1 MHAAVIDAFGPPEV
15 LVSRT
20 LPEPVAEPGQVLV
33 AVELANVTF
42 VDTQI
47 RAGRPPHPSM
57 APTLPAV
64 LGNGV
69 GGRVV
74 AVGDDADASLVHRR
88 VVASLGGS
96 GGYSGHAVAPAATT
110 FAVPEELEL
119 EAAVALLADGRTAVG
134 LIESAGITPGETV
147 LVPAAAGGVGTLL
160 VQLARSTGG
169 RVVGAAR
176 GEDKLDLLR
185 GLGVDLVVDYGRPG
199 WAEAVVGGVDVAF
212 DGVGGPVG
220 RSAFDLVRPGGRY
233 LPFGMASGAF
243 ADVSAEEAAGRG
255 VDVVRGSRPS
265 SEQLAERTRTAL
277 AEAVAGRLRPVVGQS
292 FPLEQAAVAHAR
304 IEARATVGKTLFTVT

>member
-134 LIESAGITPGETV
+134 LIESAGITPSETV